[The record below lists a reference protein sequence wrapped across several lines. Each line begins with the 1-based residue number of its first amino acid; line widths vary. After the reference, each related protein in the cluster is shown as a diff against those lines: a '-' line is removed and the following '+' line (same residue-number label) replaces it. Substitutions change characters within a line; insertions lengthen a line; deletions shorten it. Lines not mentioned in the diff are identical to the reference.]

1 MVAAMTTKTEIRHV
15 QQDEIP
21 PWLRAMRTTLLV
33 NPAAGGEHTLPWW
46 HAVWDSDRVFGGYAE
61 GRCVATLR
69 TFATTL
75 TIPFGPAE
83 CAELPTDALTQ
94 VTVAA
99 THRRQGL
106 LTQMLTRSLQNAKDR
121 GEVVSLL
128 RAAEWPIYGRF
139 GYWPAVMGANYRI
152 LSMRRPR
159 VLPPEAA
166 HQLIGVEPEK
176 LPEPAS
182 EVHRRV
188 RMRRAGHIDRTP
200 ADWQRR
206 LGLNGL
212 RPPDAREPVCVLA
225 RNAEGRVDGYAV
237 WRANDG
243 DWFLHPDQAQVTI
256 DEVLAATNDAYR
268 ALWHYLLN
276 LDLVRVLL
284 LQAYAVDEPLEWL
297 LSDGRA
303 AQRTWIGDN
312 DWLRLLD
319 VPAALSARRYAST
332 DRLVL
337 EVVDRDGGWA
347 AGRFTLDGGPTHAE
361 CRATPAATADLRL
374 SQRAL
379 AGIYLGG
386 NTVASQQLAGLVD
399 EQTPGAAARLE
410 SMFWTAQR
418 PWNATPF

>member
-1 MVAAMTTKTEIRHV
+1 MTSTPEVRHV
-15 QQDEIP
+15 QPDEIT

-33 NPAAGGEHTLPWW
+33 NPAAGGEQALPWW
-46 HAVWDSDRVFGGYAE
+46 RQVWDPERTFGGYVE

-69 TFATTL
+69 TFPATM
-75 TIPFGPAE
+75 TIPSGTAE
-83 CAELPTDALTQ
+83 HAELPIDALTQ

-106 LTQMLTRSLQNAKDR
+106 LTQMLTRSLQDAKDR
-121 GEVVSLL
+121 GEAASYLK
-128 RAAEWPIYGRF
+128 AAEWQIYGRF
-139 GYWPAVMGANYRI
+139 GYWPAVMGADYRI
-152 LSMRRPR
+152 MTARRPQI
-159 VLPPEAA
+159 LAPETP
-166 HQLIGVEPEK
+166 HQLIGVEPDQ
-176 LPEPAS
+176 LLGPAS
-182 EVHRRV
+182 DVHRRA
-188 RMRRAGHIDRTP
+188 RLRRAGQIDRTD

-212 RPPDAREPVCVLA
+212 RPAGAPEPVCVVA
-225 RNAEGRVDGYAV
+225 RNAEGRVDGYAL

-243 DWFLHPDQAQVTI
+243 DWFLQPDQAQVTI
-256 DEVLAATNDAYR
+256 SEVLAATDDAYR
-268 ALWHYLLN
+268 ALWRYLLN

-284 LQAYAVDEPLEWL
+284 LRGYAVDEPLEWL

-312 DWLRLLD
+312 EWLRLLD

-337 EVVDRDGGWA
+337 EVVDPDGGWA

-361 CRATPAATADLRL
+361 CRATPAATPDLRL

-386 NTVASQQLAGLVD
+386 VTVASQRLAGLVD
-399 EQTPGAAARLE
+399 EETPGAANRLG
-410 SMFWTAQR
+410 SMFWTAQQ

>member
-1 MVAAMTTKTEIRHV
+1 MTSATEIRHV
-15 QQDEIP
+15 PFDEIV
-21 PWLRAMRTTLLV
+21 PWLRAMRSTLLE

-46 HAVWDSDRVFGGYAE
+46 KDVWDPERVFGGYAE

-69 TFATTL
+69 TFPTTL
-75 TIPFGPAE
+75 TIPSGPAE
-83 CAELPTDALTQ
+83 CAELPIDALTQ

-99 THRRQGL
+99 THRRRGL
-106 LTQMLTRSLQNAKDR
+106 LTRMLTQSLADAKER
-121 GEVVSLL
+121 GEVASLL
-128 RAAEWPIYGRF
+128 LAAEWAIYGRF
-139 GYWPAVMGANYRI
+139 GYWPAVMSSNYRI

-159 VLPPEAA
+159 ILPPRQA
-166 HQLIGVEPEK
+166 HQLIGVDPEQ
-176 LPEPAS
+176 LLEPAA

-188 RMRRAGHIDRTP
+188 RLQRPGHIDRTT

-206 LGLNGL
+206 LGLRGL
-212 RPPDAREPVCVLA
+212 RPPGTREPVCVLA
-225 RNAEGRVDGYAV
+225 RNADGRVDGYAM
-237 WRANDG
+237 WRATNG
-243 DWFLHPDQAQVTI
+243 DFFTEPDQMQVTV
-256 DEVLAATNDAYR
+256 DEVLAATEDAYR
-268 ALWHYLLN
+268 ALWQYLLG

-284 LQAYAVDEPLEWL
+284 LRAYPVDEPLEWL

-303 AQRTWIGDN
+303 AQRTLTGDR

-319 VPAALSARRYAST
+319 VPAALSARRYACT

-337 EVVDRDGGWA
+337 DVVDDDGGWA

-361 CRATPAATADLRL
+361 CRPTPAATADLRL

-386 NTVASQQLAGLVD
+386 NTVRAQQLAGLVD
-399 EQTPGAAARLE
+399 EETPGAAARLE
-410 SMFWTAQR
+410 AMFWTAQQ

>member
-1 MVAAMTTKTEIRHV
+1 MTSTEVRHV
-15 QQDEIP
+15 PFEEIG
-21 PWLRAMRTTLLV
+21 PWLRSMRTTLLV

-46 HAVWDSDRVFGGYAE
+46 RQVWDPDRVFGAYAE
-61 GRCVATLR
+61 GRWVATLR
-69 TFATTL
+69 TFPTTL
-75 TIPFGPAE
+75 SIPSGPAE
-83 CAELPTDALTQ
+83 CAQVPVDALTQ

-106 LTQMLTRSLQNAKDR
+106 LTRMLTQSLQDAKDR
-121 GEVVSLL
+121 GEVASYLK
-128 RAAEWPIYGRF
+128 AAEWQIYGRF
-139 GYWPAVMGANYRI
+139 GYWPAVMGAHYRI
-152 LSMRRPR
+152 LSLRRPQ
-159 VLPPEAA
+159 VLAPRTP
-166 HQLIGVEPEK
+166 HQLIGIDPDQ
-176 LPEPAS
+176 LPGPAS

-188 RMRRAGHIDRTP
+188 RRRRPGHIDRTE

-212 RPPDAREPVCVLA
+212 RAPGAREPVCVVA

-243 DWFLHPDQAQVTI
+243 DWFLQPDQAQATI
-256 DEVLAATNDAYR
+256 DEVLAATDDAYR
-268 ALWHYLLN
+268 ALWHYLIN
-276 LDLVRVLL
+276 LDLVRILL
-284 LQAYAVDEPLEWL
+284 LQGYAVDEPLEWL

-312 DWLRLLD
+312 EWLRLLD
-319 VPAALSARRYAST
+319 VPAALSARRYAT
-332 DRLVL
+332 ADRLVL
-337 EVVDRDGGWA
+337 DVVDRDGGWA
-347 AGRFTLDGGPTHAE
+347 QGRYTLDGGPAHAE

-386 NTVASQQLAGLVD
+386 ATVRAQQLAGLVD
-399 EQTPGAAARLE
+399 EETPGAAARLE
-410 SMFWTAQR
+410 AMFWTAQQ

>member
-1 MVAAMTTKTEIRHV
+1 MTSTVEIRHV
-15 QQDEIP
+15 QQDEIT

-33 NPAAGGEHTLPWW
+33 NPAAGGERSLPWW
-46 HAVWDSDRVFGGYAE
+46 QGVWDPDRVFGGYAE
-61 GRCVATLR
+61 GRWVATLR
-69 TFATTL
+69 TFPTTL
-75 TIPFGPAE
+75 TIPSGAAE
-83 CAELPTDALTQ
+83 CVELPIDALTQ

-106 LTQMLTRSLQNAKDR
+106 LTQMLTQSLQDAKDR
-121 GEVVSLL
+121 GEVASLL

-152 LSMRRPR
+152 LSMRRPSI
-159 VLPPEAA
+159 LPPATE
-166 HQLIGVEPEK
+166 HRLIGVEPEQ
-176 LPEPAS
+176 LLEPAA

-188 RMRRAGHIDRTP
+188 RLRRPGHIDRRTS
-200 ADWQRR
+200 DWQRR

-212 RPPDAREPVCVLA
+212 RPSGMREPVCVLA
-225 RNAEGRVDGYAV
+225 RNAEGRVDGYAL

-243 DWFLHPDQAQVTI
+243 DWFLNPDQAQVTI
-256 DEVLAATNDAYR
+256 DEVLAATDDAYR

-319 VPAALSARRYAST
+319 VPAALSARRYGST
-332 DRLVL
+332 DQLVL
-337 EVVDRDGGWA
+337 EVVDCDGGWA
-347 AGRFTLDGGPTHAE
+347 AGRYTLDGGPTHAE
-361 CRATPAATADLRL
+361 CRPTPAVTADLRL

-379 AGIYLGG
+379 AAIYLGG
-386 NTVASQQLAGLVD
+386 NTVASQRLAGLVD
-399 EQTPGAAARLE
+399 EETPGAAARLE
-410 SMFWTAQR
+410 SMFRTAQQ

>member
-1 MVAAMTTKTEIRHV
+1 MMSAPEIRHV
-15 QQDEIP
+15 QRDEIT

-46 HAVWDSDRVFGGYAE
+46 HQVWDPDRAFGGYAE

-69 TFATTL
+69 TFPTTL
-75 TIPFGPAE
+75 TVPSGSGEPAE
-83 CAELPTDALTQ
+83 VPIDALTQ

-106 LTQMLTRSLQNAKDR
+106 LTRMLTQSLRDAKDR
-121 GEVVSLL
+121 GEVASFL

-139 GYWPAVMGANYRI
+139 GYWPAVMGANYQI
-152 LSMRRPR
+152 LSMRQPR
-159 VLPPEAA
+159 ILPPETA
-166 HQLIGVEPEK
+166 HQLVGVAPEQ
-176 LPEPAS
+176 LPEHAA

-188 RMRRAGHIDRTP
+188 RLRQAGQIERTT
-200 ADWQRR
+200 ANWQRR

-212 RPPDAREPVCVLA
+212 RPPGVREPVCVMV
-225 RNAEGRVDGYAV
+225 RNAEGRVDGYAA
-237 WRANDG
+237 WRAHDG
-243 DWFLHPDQAQVTI
+243 DWFLHPDQAQVTV
-256 DEVLAATNDAYR
+256 DEVLAATEDAYR
-268 ALWHYLLN
+268 ALWGYLIS

-284 LQAYAVDEPLEWL
+284 LQGYAVDEPLEWL

-312 DWLRLLD
+312 EWLRLLD

-337 EVVDRDGGWA
+337 DVVDDDGGWA

-386 NTVASQQLAGLVD
+386 NTVRAQQLAGLVD
-399 EQTPGAAARLE
+399 EETPGAAARLE
-410 SMFWTAQR
+410 SMFWTAQQ

>member
-1 MVAAMTTKTEIRHV
+1 MTSTTEVRHV
-15 QQDEIP
+15 PFDEIV

-46 HAVWDSDRVFGGYAE
+46 REVWDPDRAFGGYAE

-69 TFATTL
+69 TFPTTL
-75 TIPFGPAE
+75 TSPSGTAE
-83 CAELPTDALTQ
+83 CAELPIDALTQ

-99 THRRQGL
+99 THRRRGL
-106 LTQMLTRSLQNAKDR
+106 LTRMLTQSLADAKDR
-121 GEVVSLL
+121 GEVASLL
-128 RAAEWPIYGRF
+128 LAAEWPIYGRF
-139 GYWPAVMGANYRI
+139 GYWPAVMSSNYRI
-152 LSMRRPR
+152 LSGRRPQI
-159 VLPPEAA
+159 LPPQDP
-166 HQLIGVEPEK
+166 HQLIGVDPEH
-176 LPEPAS
+176 LLEPAA
-182 EVHRRV
+182 EVHH
-188 RMRRAGHIDRTP
+188 RARLQRPGHIARTT

-206 LGLNGL
+206 LGLREL
-212 RPPDAREPVCVLA
+212 RPPGMREPVCVLA
-225 RNAEGRVDGYAV
+225 RNAEGKVDGYAM
-237 WRANDG
+237 WRAGEG
-243 DWFLHPDQAQVTI
+243 DWVADPDQAQVTV
-256 DEVLAATNDAYR
+256 DEVLAATEDAYR

-276 LDLVRVLL
+276 LDLIRVLL
-284 LQAYAVDEPLEWL
+284 LRAYPVDEPLEWL

-303 AQRTWIGDN
+303 AQRTWTGDYC
-312 DWLRLLD
+312 WLRLLD

-347 AGRFTLDGGPTHAE
+347 AGRFTVDGGPGHAE

-386 NTVASQQLAGLVD
+386 NTVRSQQLAGLVD
-399 EQTPGAAARLE
+399 EQTPGAAGRLE

>member
-1 MVAAMTTKTEIRHV
+1 MSSTTEVRHV
-15 QQDEIP
+15 PFDDIV
-21 PWLRAMRTTLLV
+21 PWLRSMRTTLLV

-46 HAVWDSDRVFGGYAE
+46 RQVWDPERVFGGYAE

-69 TFATTL
+69 TFPTSL
-75 TIPFGPAE
+75 TIPSGPAE
-83 CAELPTDALTQ
+83 CAELPVDALTQ

-99 THRRQGL
+99 THRRRGL
-106 LTQMLTRSLQNAKDR
+106 LTQMLTRSLADAKDR
-121 GEVVSLL
+121 GEVASFL
-128 RAAEWPIYGRF
+128 RAAEWQIYGRF
-139 GYWPAVMGANYRI
+139 GYWPAVLGANYRI
-152 LSMRRPR
+152 MSMRRPQI
-159 VLPPEAA
+159 LAPETA
-166 HQLIGVEPEK
+166 HQLIGVDPEH
-176 LPEPAS
+176 LSEAAA

-188 RMRRAGHIDRTP
+188 RLRRAGHIERTD

-212 RPPDAREPVCVLA
+212 RLPGEREPVCVVA
-225 RNAEGRVDGYAV
+225 RNAEGRVDGYAM
-237 WRANDG
+237 WRASEG
-243 DWFLHPDQAQVTI
+243 DWLLEPDQAQVTI
-256 DEVLAATNDAYR
+256 DEVLAATDDAYR

-284 LQAYAVDEPLEWL
+284 LQGYAVDEPLEWL
-297 LSDGRA
+297 LSDGRV

-312 DWLRLLD
+312 EWLRLLD
-319 VPAALSARRYAST
+319 VPAALSARRYAGT

-347 AGRFTLDGGPTHAE
+347 AGRYTLDGGPAHAE

-386 NTVASQQLAGLVD
+386 NTMRSQQLAGLVD
-399 EQTPGAAARLE
+399 EETPGAAARLE
-410 SMFWTAQR
+410 SMFRTAQQ

>member
-1 MVAAMTTKTEIRHV
+1 MTSTTEIRHV
-15 QQDEIP
+15 QQDEIG

-33 NPAAGGEHTLPWW
+33 NPASGEHTLPWW
-46 HAVWDSDRVFGGYAE
+46 RGVWNPERMFGGYAE

-69 TFATTL
+69 TFPTTL
-75 TIPFGPAE
+75 TIPSGPAD

-106 LTQMLTRSLQNAKDR
+106 LTQMLTQSLQGAKDR
-121 GEVVSLL
+121 GEPVSLL
-128 RAAEWPIYGRF
+128 RAAEWQIYGRF

-152 LSMRRPR
+152 LSLRGPQI
-159 VLPPEAA
+159 LPPETA
-166 HQLIGVEPEK
+166 HQLIGVEPDQ
-176 LPEPAS
+176 LPGPAAD
-182 EVHRRV
+182 VHRRV
-188 RMRRAGHIDRTP
+188 RLRRAGQIDRTP

-206 LGLNGL
+206 LGLDGL
-212 RPPDAREPVCVLA
+212 APPGAREPVCVLA
-225 RNAEGRVDGYAV
+225 RNPEGRVDGYAV

-243 DWFLHPDQAQVTI
+243 DWFLQPDQAQVTV
-256 DEVLAATNDAYR
+256 DEVLAATPDAYR
-268 ALWHYLLN
+268 ALWRYLLN

-284 LQAYAVDEPLEWL
+284 LQGYAVDEPLEWL

-303 AQRTWIGDN
+303 AQRTWVGDN
-312 DWLRLLD
+312 EWLRLLD
-319 VPAALSARRYAST
+319 VPVALSARRYASA

-361 CRATPAATADLRL
+361 CRSTPKAGADLRL

-386 NTVASQQLAGLVD
+386 ATVASQQLAGLVD
-399 EQTPGAAARLE
+399 EETPGAAARLE
-410 SMFWTAQR
+410 SMFWTAQQ